1 MPSPRLIAAL
11 VLAVAALAPATA
23 HAGTYRVYT
32 CAAGGSHFPNA
43 AWGALPAAGYVTDT
57 DCTARGSLIGLR
69 VDPNTSLPDNT
80 AAALRVT
87 TPAGTTIADFTLSR
101 ELEYNGTPSVAGTH
115 AMYAIYQLGPTV
127 FAGAGYFNPTIRSA
141 LNALRSW
148 YGFPSRNVDL
158 PRATATRA
166 GFPALAGY
174 RGDANTLTIQVG
186 CYRYGTPCSGGT
198 RTYHVLHG
206 VDLTV
211 NDPVPP
217 LPTVA
222 AEGLLAGGER
232 DGSDPVVL
240 TATDSAGIRRTEII
254 DVTNPTAPHVVGA
267 EDYVTG
273 TTDAGRRCVFNAPA
287 PCPGLTRE
295 VVRPTALQV
304 GFRRLLVRTTDAGGN
319 TADRGP
325 YTVAVV
331 TPSNRGPLNGGGAT
345 ETATLSAGFVATG
358 RRQRTV
364 SYGARVRIRGR
375 LTNAAGAPVTGAD
388 LLVRTRDRRPGAPLV
403 ERGSVRT
410 APDGSFTYLIR
421 AFASRTLEVAW
432 RSHAYD
438 ARAAVTS
445 RLTLL
450 ARARATLRASTRRP
464 RVGRPV
470 RLSGRLLSPAARV
483 TVLVQGRR
491 LGTRRWMTFADTTT
505 DARGRFRARYRFRTP
520 AARGARFA
528 FRARIRPGAR
538 YPFATGYSRALTVR
552 VR

>member
-115 AMYAIYQLGPTV
+115 ALYAIYQLGPTV
-127 FAGAGYFNPTIRSA
+127 FAGAGYYNPAIRSA

-166 GFPALAGY
+166 GFPRSRATA
-174 RGDANTLTIQVG
+174 A
-186 CYRYGTPCSGGT
+186 TPPRSRSRSAAT
-198 RTYHVLHG
+198 ATARPAPAAARTYHVLYG

-240 TATDSAGIRRTEII
+240 TATDNAGIRRAEII
-254 DVTNPTAPHVVGA
+254 DVTNPAAPQVVGA

-273 TTDAGRRCVFNAPA
+273 TTDARRRCVFNAPA
-287 PCPGLTRE
+287 PCPDLTRE

-325 YTVAVV
+325 YTVDGRDAVE
-331 TPSNRGPLNGGGAT
+331 PRA
-345 ETATLSAGFVATG
+345 AQ
-358 RRQRTV
+358 RRRRD
-364 SYGARVRIRGR
+364 GDGHAERRVRDHEPQAAHGVLRR
-375 LTNAAGAPVTGAD
+375 AGAHP
-388 LLVRTRDRRPGAPLV
+388 
-403 ERGSVRT
+403 
-410 APDGSFTYLIR
+410 
-421 AFASRTLEVAW
+421 
-432 RSHAYD
+432 
-438 ARAAVTS
+438 RAADE
-445 RLTLL
+445 
-450 ARARATLRASTRRP
+450 RR
-464 RVGRPV
+464 RR
-470 RLSGRLLSPAARV
+470 SP
-483 TVLVQGRR
+483 
-491 LGTRRWMTFADTTT
+491 
-505 DARGRFRARYRFRTP
+505 
-520 AARGARFA
+520 
-528 FRARIRPGAR
+528 
-538 YPFATGYSRALTVR
+538 
-552 VR
+552 